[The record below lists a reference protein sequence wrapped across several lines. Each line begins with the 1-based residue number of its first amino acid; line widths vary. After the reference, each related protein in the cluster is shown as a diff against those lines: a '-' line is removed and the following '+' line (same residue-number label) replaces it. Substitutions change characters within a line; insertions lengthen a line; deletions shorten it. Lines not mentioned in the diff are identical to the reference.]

1 MAIKAQQESFLAV
14 ITTFCIFLYE
24 DQCPAVIL
32 CCSFARC
39 FTWENW
45 MKGIQDLFLL
55 FLATACQS
63 IITSKNYF
71 NLKSNKG
78 THYQIPHRKKIP
90 TSSFKNTKKIKKS
103 IYILTIRH
111 LFGRKKFCFILNSYF
126 IGLRYLGFSYGWCTG
141 K

>member
-1 MAIKAQQESFLAV
+1 MAKLQKRGWVSGCGGWDGVGEGVDMAIKAQQESFLAV

-78 THYQIPHRKKIP
+78 THY
-90 TSSFKNTKKIKKS
+90 
-103 IYILTIRH
+103 
-111 LFGRKKFCFILNSYF
+111 
-126 IGLRYLGFSYGWCTG
+126 
-141 K
+141 